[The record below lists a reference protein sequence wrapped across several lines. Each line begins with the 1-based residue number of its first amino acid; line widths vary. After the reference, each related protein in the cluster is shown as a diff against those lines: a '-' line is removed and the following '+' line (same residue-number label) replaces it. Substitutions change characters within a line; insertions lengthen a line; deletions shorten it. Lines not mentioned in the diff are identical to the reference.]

1 MLVYQ
6 LKAQIPP
13 CCNLKNCWRMRKATS
28 GWSTL
33 RCPTSVGYQPWSTQL
48 TCPTPSRVKRYGTK
62 DFWLIFLL
70 RGAVPQESE
79 VGLVVCF
86 FFFSRLLFK
95 KKKNCPNVF
104 PSVCFPGCDV
114 LPLLPVRS
122 SSGPA
127 ERNQS
132 CSGHTGRLE
141 KIQIEEG
148 CRALQ
153 GLFSTVA
160 YFKQTYFYHF
170 FFPEVCE
177 IF

>member
-1 MLVYQ
+1 
-6 LKAQIPP
+6 
-13 CCNLKNCWRMRKATS
+13 MRKATS

-33 RCPTSVGYQPWSTQL
+33 RCPTSAGFQPWSTQL

-62 DFWLIFLL
+62 DFLTNLSPPWC
-70 RGAVPQESE
+70 RATGKWSRPRM
-79 VGLVVCF
+79 F
-86 FFFSRLLFK
+86 FFTSTKF
-95 KKKNCPNVF
+95 CPNVF

-114 LPLLPVRS
+114 LPLLPVRA

-160 YFKQTYFYHF
+160 FFKRTHFYHF
-170 FFPEVCE
+170 FFPKVCE
-177 IF
+177 VLQIFFIYIATVWR